1 MSSQKSFQQTIL
13 LYQMQK
19 TTPPGIELG
28 MYSRFTFVEN
38 TINNSPKVLTAKF
51 LGSDRVFCFISSF
64 KKTFATITSQSELY
78 FRFRR
83 FICPFGTN
91 EESDFYELWQQ
102 HKQLKTMEMNEAWP
116 DIFYEGYIHQFQP
129 EPTHKIY

>member
-83 FICPFGTN
+83 FILLVETKRVISMNYGSSTN
-91 EESDFYELWQQ
+91 GWKPWRWVRLDL
-102 HKQLKTMEMNEAWP
+102 
-116 DIFYEGYIHQFQP
+116 IHFMSYKHQSQP
-129 EPTHKIY
+129 EPTHKIH